1 MPKGYLLGA
10 GPGDPGLL
18 TLKAKAVLETADVV
32 VYDYL
37 ANKSFLDFCRPD
49 AVILYV
55 GKKGGDHT
63 LPQDRINRLLVE
75 KAKEGKVVA
84 RLKGGDP
91 YVFGRGAEEAEE
103 LLDAGVDFE
112 VVPGVTSAVA
122 APAYAGIPLT
132 HRAYASSVS
141 FITGHEDPTKAESAH
156 DWEALA
162 RSASTLVFFM
172 GVKNLPEIAKNL
184 MAAGRPGTTPAALV
198 RWGTTCRHRSLA
210 ADLATIADKAQAAG
224 FAAPSL
230 LVVGEVVRLRERL
243 GWFEKKPL
251 LGRGVV
257 VTRSREQ
264 ASDLV
269 RLLSDQGACCY
280 EFPSIAIAPL
290 ADDAPVR
297 RAGRGLAA
305 YDWVIFTSAN
315 GVEHFFA
322 ALAAEGL
329 DARAFGLARVGA
341 IGPATAAALAGRGIR
356 ADFVPGRFVA
366 ESVVEGLL
374 DLGVAG
380 KRVLIPRAAKAR
392 EVLPERLAQAGAA
405 VTVLPV
411 YETRPADQDPREI
424 IEAMRAGEIRY
435 VTFTSSSTVD
445 NFFATI
451 PPETFREFTPGVACA
466 VIGPITAAT
475 LARYGFSP
483 DVSAEEYTIPALA
496 RAIADHA
503 AGGKG
508 DRP

>member
-1 MPKGYLLGA
+1 
-10 GPGDPGLL
+10 
-18 TLKAKAVLETADVV
+18 
-32 VYDYL
+32 
-37 ANKSFLDFCRPD
+37 
-49 AVILYV
+49 
-55 GKKGGDHT
+55 
-63 LPQDRINRLLVE
+63 
-75 KAKEGKVVA
+75 
-84 RLKGGDP
+84 
-91 YVFGRGAEEAEE
+91 
-103 LLDAGVDFE
+103 
-112 VVPGVTSAVA
+112 
-122 APAYAGIPLT
+122 
-132 HRAYASSVS
+132 VS
-141 FITGHEDPTKAESAH
+141 YITGHEDPTTAESAH

-162 RSASTLVFFM
+162 KSASTLVFFM
-172 GVKNLPEIAKNL
+172 GVKNLPEIAGNL

-198 RWGTTCRHRSLA
+198 RWGTTCRHHSLA
-210 ADLATIADKAQAAG
+210 ADLATIADKARAAG
-224 FAAPSL
+224 FAAPAL

-297 RAGRGLAA
+297 RACRGLSA

-315 GVEHFFA
+315 GVDHFFA

-329 DARAFGLARVGA
+329 DARAFGLARVAA

-366 ESVVEGLL
+366 ESVVEGLV

-392 EVLPERLAQAGAA
+392 EVLPERLAQAGAE

-411 YETRPADQDPREI
+411 YETRAADQDPGEI
-424 IEAMRAGEIRY
+424 LDAMRAGEIRY

-445 NFFATI
+445 NFFARI
-451 PPETFREFTPGVACA
+451 APETFRECTPAVACA

-475 LARYGFSP
+475 LARYGFTP
-483 DVSAEEYTIPALA
+483 EVAAEEYTIPALA

-503 AGGKG
+503 AGEKG

>member
-1 MPKGYLLGA
+1 MPKVYLLGA

-37 ANKSFLDFCRPD
+37 ANKSFLEFCRPD

-63 LPQDRINRLLVE
+63 LPQDQINRLLVE
-75 KAKEGKVVA
+75 KAMEGKVVA

-297 RAGRGLAA
+297 RAGRELAA

-315 GVEHFFA
+315 GVDHFFA

-356 ADFVPGRFVA
+356 ADFVPERFVA
-366 ESVVEGLL
+366 ESVVEGLV

-411 YETRPADQDPREI
+411 YETRPADQDPHEI
-424 IEAMRAGEIRY
+424 IGAMHAGEIRY

-445 NFFATI
+445 NFFARI

-475 LARYGFSP
+475 LAKYGFSP

-496 RAIADHA
+496 RAIAAHA
-503 AGGKG
+503 AGEKG